1 MSLLVDIAPKSVEI
15 DGAEVEINSDFR
27 TAILFEQMMFDEDF
41 PDRLKTEQAL
51 RLFYPIIPE
60 NINEAFQKILWFYSG
75 GKVKKGGS
83 KSHSGSGSDSRY
95 YDFEYDDDYIF
106 AAFWQQYSID
116 LEAIEYLHWWKF
128 RALFRSLSDNCE
140 FVKIM
145 GYRAIK
151 ITSKMPAHERRF
163 YSKMKK
169 LYALPLSLNEQ
180 EKISEIEKMLMK

>member
-15 DGAEVEINSDFR
+15 DGTEVEINSDFR

-41 PDRLKTEQAL
+41 SDRLKTGQAL
-51 RLFYPIIPE
+51 RLFYPVIPE

-75 GKVKKGGS
+75 GKQRNS
-83 KSHSGSGSDSRY
+83 KFGSGSDSRY

-106 AAFWQQYSID
+106 AAFWQQYGID
-116 LEAIEYLHWWKF
+116 LEAVEYLHWWKF
-128 RALFRSLSDNCE
+128 RALFRSLSDNCG

-145 GYRAIK
+145 GYRAMK
-151 ITSKMPAHERRF
+151 ITSKMSAYERQF
-163 YSKMKK
+163 YGKMKK